1 MPKLHLLFKKEEL
14 DEEKVSE
21 NKIAVVFDILLATST
36 ITSCLYYGATEVIPV
51 LNGEEAKQRTR
62 RINDGSYLLVG
73 EFEGKTIDG
82 FLDPNPLRLKHTVAG
97 KKVILSTT
105 NGTVAIRKAAGAN
118 KVFISSILNGEAVAS
133 HVRKVVQDETLL
145 LICSGSSNE
154 FCLEDLF
161 GAGYFLHCFLKGEAA
176 DGWELTDSALA
187 AIRFYRGVVEQ
198 GEDVLQASRVGR
210 MLMKYGFED
219 ELRFVAKP
227 NALPIVPMLD
237 GDRVVSLTQIYCNET
252 RS

>member
-14 DEEKVSE
+14 NEEKVSE

-51 LNGEEAKQRTR
+51 LNGEEAKQRAR
-62 RINDGSYLLVG
+62 EFSDGSYLLVG

-82 FLDPNPLRLKHTVAG
+82 FLDPNPLRLKHAVSG

-105 NGTVAIRKAAGAN
+105 NGTVAIRKAAGAK
-118 KVFISSILNGEAVAS
+118 KVFVGSILNGEAVAS
-133 HVRKVVQDETLL
+133 HVRKAVHDETLL
-145 LICSGSSNE
+145 LICSGSSSE

-161 GAGYFLHCFLKGEAA
+161 GAGYFLNCFLNGETT
-176 DGWELTDSALA
+176 DVWELTDSALA
-187 AIRFYRGVVEQ
+187 ALRFYRGVAEQ

-219 ELRFVAKP
+219 ELRFVAERG
-227 NALPIVPMLD
+227 ALPIVPTLD
-237 GDRVVSLTQIYCNET
+237 GERIVALTEIYQPGFE
-252 RS
+252 